1 MFLKANR
8 RTKDGKTHVYYTLN
22 ESVRVSRQRIVQR
35 RVLHLGEL
43 NTTQIE
49 RWQRTIETIH
59 EDGRRHQLRLFSD
72 REGRA
77 PQAADVVEV
86 VLSSLRLRHP
96 KQFGAPWVGC
106 RLWEELQ
113 LDRFWQEALGEEPG
127 DIAWAKV
134 VELLAV
140 NRLCAPR
147 SELSLHEKWFP
158 QVAMDFLLET
168 DARVAEKD
176 RLYRCLDKLGAH
188 KAALEQHL
196 TRRWRDLFGAR
207 FELLLYD
214 LTSTYFEGDAAGV
227 DKAQRGYSR
236 DPESFRD
243 KQIVLALIVTPEGLP
258 LSYEVFAGN
267 RTDATTL
274 PEILEAVETKHG
286 RAERVWVFDRGL
298 VEEANLAALR
308 ERGARY
314 LVGTRKSELRRHEQ
328 RLLQGDWQQVSDS
341 VRVQLVTADGET
353 YVLAQSAPRAQ
364 KEAAMR
370 TRVVRGLMRD
380 LVRLRRSLRH
390 SHLTDPEKLRHRLG
404 RLHERWPQAWRYVKL
419 EVAELR
425 LRWRWDRDALKS
437 AAARDGAYLLRTN
450 LTATDPA
457 QLWQQYIQLTEVE
470 AAFRALKSELALRPI
485 WHWKAARVE
494 AHVMVAFLGYALWVT
509 LKQKLRRVA
518 PSLTPWQ
525 ALELLGRLQLI
536 EVWFKTRDARALCLL
551 RITEPDA
558 AQAALLHQLAWCL
571 PDQPPPKIYQHQI
584 PDVWET

>member
-1 MFLKANR
+1 MFLKTNR

-22 ESVRVSRQRIVQR
+22 ESVRVSRHRVVQR
-35 RVLHLGEL
+35 RLLHLGEL

-59 EDGRRHQLRLFSD
+59 EDGQRHQLRLFTD
-72 REGRA
+72 REGHA
-77 PQAADVVEV
+77 PPADDVVEV
-86 VLSSLRLRHP
+86 LLSSLRLRHP

-106 RLWEELQ
+106 HLWEELA
-113 LDRFWQEALGEEPG
+113 LDQFWQKALGQEPG

-158 QVAMDFLLET
+158 HVAMDFLLET

-176 RLYRCLDKLGAH
+176 RLYRCLDKLAAH
-188 KAALEQHL
+188 KATLEQHL
-196 TRRWRDLFGAR
+196 TGRWRDLFGAR

-214 LTSTYFEGDAAGV
+214 LTSTYFEGDVAEVA
-227 DKAQRGYSR
+227 KAQRGYSR
-236 DPESFRD
+236 DSRPD
-243 KQIVLALIVTPEGLP
+243 CKQIVLALMVTPEGLP

-274 PEILEAVETKHG
+274 PEILHAVETKHG

-298 VEEANLAALR
+298 VEEGNRAALR

-314 LVGTRKSELRRHEQ
+314 LVGTRKSRLHCHQQ
-328 RLLQGDWQQVSDS
+328 RLLEGDWQKVSET
-341 VRVQLVTADGET
+341 VRVQLVAADGET

-380 LVRLRRSLRH
+380 LVRLRRRLRH
-390 SHLTDPEKLRHRLG
+390 GQLTDPEKLRHRLG
-404 RLHERWPQAWRYVKL
+404 RLHERWPPAWRYVKRQV
-419 EVAELR
+419 EELR
-425 LRWRWDRDALKS
+425 LRWRWDRDALRS

-457 QLWQQYIQLTEVE
+457 ALWQQYIQLTEVE

-485 WHWKAARVE
+485 WHWKAERVE

-509 LKQKLRRVA
+509 LKQTLRRVA

-558 AQAALLHQLAWCL
+558 AQAALLHQLGWHL

-584 PDVWET
+584 PNVWET

>member
-22 ESVRVSRQRIVQR
+22 ESVRVGRQRVVQR

-43 NTTQIE
+43 NTTQVD
-49 RWQRTIETIH
+49 RWQHTIETIH
-59 EDGRRHQLRLFSD
+59 EDGRRRQLRLFSD
-72 REGRA
+72 REACA

-86 VLSSLRLRHP
+86 GLSSLRLRHP

-106 RLWEELQ
+106 RLWEGLQ
-113 LDRFWQEALGEEPG
+113 LDQFWQEALGKEPG

-168 DARVAEKD
+168 DAQVAEKD

-188 KAALEQHL
+188 KTALERHL

-214 LTSTYFEGDAAGV
+214 LTSTYFEGDVAGV
-227 DKAQRGYSR
+227 DQAQRGYSR
-236 DPESFRD
+236 DSRPD
-243 KQIVLALIVTPEGLP
+243 CKQIVLALIVTPEGLP

-267 RTDATTL
+267 RADATTL

-286 RAERVWVFDRGL
+286 HAERVWVFDRGL

-328 RLLQGDWQQVSDS
+328 RLLQGDWQKVSDS
-341 VRVQLVTADGET
+341 VRVQLVEADGET

-370 TRVVRGLMRD
+370 TRVIRGLMRD
-380 LVRLRRSLRH
+380 LIRLRRSLRH
-390 SHLTDPEKLRHRLG
+390 GQLTDPEKLRHRLG

-419 EVAELR
+419 EVEELR
-425 LRWRWDRDALKS
+425 LRWRWDRDALQS

-485 WHWKAARVE
+485 WHWKTARVE

-536 EVWFKTRDARALCLL
+536 EVWFQTRDARALCLL

-558 AQAALLHQLAWCL
+558 AQAALLHQLGWHL

>member
-8 RTKDGKTHVYYTLN
+8 RTKDGKTHAYYTLN

-43 NTTQIE
+43 NTTQME

-59 EDGRRHQLRLFSD
+59 EDGQRHQLRLFSD
-72 REGRA
+72 REGGA
-77 PQAADVVEV
+77 PPAADVVEV

-106 RLWEELQ
+106 RVWAELQ
-113 LDRFWQEALGEEPG
+113 LDQFWQQALGEEPG

-196 TRRWRDLFGAR
+196 TQRWRDLFGAR

-214 LTSTYFEGDAAGV
+214 LTSTYFEGDVAGV

-236 DPESFRD
+236 DRRPD
-243 KQIVLALIVTPEGLP
+243 CKQIVLALIVTPEGLP

-328 RLLQGDWQQVSDS
+328 RLLQGDWQKVSDA
-341 VRVQLVTADGET
+341 VGVQLVAADSET

-380 LVRLRRSLRH
+380 LVRLRRRLRH
-390 SHLTDPEKLRHRLG
+390 GHLTDPEKLRHRLG
-404 RLHERWPQAWRYVKL
+404 RLH
-419 EVAELR
+419 
-425 LRWRWDRDALKS
+425 
-437 AAARDGAYLLRTN
+437 
-450 LTATDPA
+450 
-457 QLWQQYIQLTEVE
+457 
-470 AAFRALKSELALRPI
+470 
-485 WHWKAARVE
+485 
-494 AHVMVAFLGYALWVT
+494 
-509 LKQKLRRVA
+509 
-518 PSLTPWQ
+518 
-525 ALELLGRLQLI
+525 
-536 EVWFKTRDARALCLL
+536 
-551 RITEPDA
+551 
-558 AQAALLHQLAWCL
+558 
-571 PDQPPPKIYQHQI
+571 
-584 PDVWET
+584 

>member
-8 RTKDGKTHVYYTLN
+8 RSKDGKSHVYYTLN
-22 ESVRVSRQRIVQR
+22 ESVRVSGHRVVQR

-43 NTTQIE
+43 NTTQLD

-59 EDGRRHQLRLFSD
+59 EDGRRQQLRLFTD
-72 REGRA
+72 REACAPRA
-77 PQAADVVEV
+77 EDVVEV
-86 VLSSLRLRHP
+86 VLSSLRLRQP

-106 RLWEELQ
+106 RLWEELE
-113 LDRFWQEALGEEPG
+113 LDRFWQQALGAEAG
-127 DIAWAKV
+127 DVAWAKV

-147 SELSLHEKWFP
+147 SELSLHQKWFP

-196 TRRWRDLFGAR
+196 AGRWRDLFGAR

-214 LTSTYFEGDAAGV
+214 LTSTYFEGEVAGV

-236 DPESFRD
+236 DGRPD
-243 KQIVLALIVTPEGLP
+243 CKQIVLALIVTPEGLP

-267 RTDATTL
+267 RADTTTL
-274 PEILEAVETKHG
+274 PEILEAVEAKHG

-298 VEEANLAALR
+298 VEEANLEALR
-308 ERGARY
+308 ARGARY

-328 RLLQGDWQQVSDS
+328 RLLSGDWHQVSDW
-341 VRVQLVTADGET
+341 VRVQLVAADGQT

-370 TRVVRGLMRD
+370 VRVVRGLMRD
-380 LVRLRRSLRH
+380 LVRLRQSLRH
-390 SHLTDPEKLRHRLG
+390 GQLIDPEKLRHRLG
-404 RLHERWPQAWRYVKL
+404 RLHERWPAAWRYVKL
-419 EVAELR
+419 EVAGLR
-425 LRWRWDRDALKS
+425 LRWHWDRAALQR

-485 WHWKAARVE
+485 WHWKSERVE

-525 ALELLGRLQLI
+525 VLELLGRLQLI
-536 EVWFKTRDARALCLL
+536 EVWFKTRDQRALCLL

-558 AQAALLHQLAWCL
+558 AQAALLHQLSWRL

-584 PDVWET
+584 PNVWET

>member
-8 RTKDGKTHVYYTLN
+8 RTKDGKSHVYYSLN
-22 ESVRVSRQRIVQR
+22 ESVRISRQRVVQR

-43 NTTQIE
+43 NTTQLD

-59 EDGRRHQLRLFSD
+59 EDGQRHQLRLFTD
-72 REGRA
+72 REGGA
-77 PQAADVVEV
+77 PQADDVVEV
-86 VLSSLRLRHP
+86 VLSSLRLCRP

-106 RLWEELQ
+106 RLWAELE
-113 LDRFWQEALGEEPG
+113 LDQFWQEALGEEAG
-127 DIAWAKV
+127 DLAWAKV

-214 LTSTYFEGDAAGV
+214 LTSTYFEGEVAGV

-236 DPESFRD
+236 DHRPD
-243 KQIVLALIVTPEGLP
+243 CKQIVLALIVTPEGLP

-267 RTDATTL
+267 RADTTTL
-274 PEILEAVETKHG
+274 AEILEAVEAKHG

-298 VEEANLAALR
+298 VQEANLAALR

-314 LVGTRKSELRRHEQ
+314 LVGTRKSELRRHDQ
-328 RLLQGDWQQVSDS
+328 RLLAGDWQQVSDA
-341 VRVQLVTADGET
+341 VRVQLVAANGET

-370 TRVVRGLMRD
+370 TRALHGLMRD
-380 LVRLRRSLRH
+380 LVRLRQSLRH
-390 SHLTDPEKLRHRLG
+390 GPLTDPEKLRHRLG

-419 EVAELR
+419 DVEELR
-425 LRWRWDRDALKS
+425 LRWRWDREALQR

-485 WHWKAARVE
+485 WHWKPERVE

-509 LKQKLRRVA
+509 LKQTLRRVA
-518 PSLTPWQ
+518 PALTPWQ
-525 ALELLGRLQLI
+525 VLELLGRLQLI

-551 RITEPDA
+551 RITEADA
-558 AQAALLHQLAWCL
+558 AQAALLHQLGWRL
-571 PDQPPPKIYQHQI
+571 PDQPPPKIYQHPI
-584 PDVWET
+584 PNVWET